1 MSRIETHVL
10 PRPGSRERLAQPIRA
25 VVAGGGLAGLAAA
38 TILAERGASV
48 TILERERFL
57 GGRAGSWDDTLVDG
71 RSFEMERGFHAFFRQ
86 YYNLRALLRRIDPEL
101 SMLHP
106 LEDYPLLGPDG
117 RSESFAGLPR
127 TSPWNVVALTRR
139 TKTIGWRD
147 LVRIDRGAAME
158 MLRYDPE
165 TTYERFDDR
174 TARDYLDSL
183 SFPAEARRMLFDVFA
198 HSFFNPEDAM
208 SAAELLMMFHF
219 YFIGNPEGLV
229 FDVTKEPFGPSI
241 FDPLRKYLEG
251 LGVVFRTETAV
262 ERIARGDGATWRVS
276 TAAAGDAASR
286 PTEAEANLDAD
297 AVVLA
302 LPVAP
307 LRHVIEASP
316 DLADDAWRERV
327 ASLALTNPFAVW
339 RMWLD
344 RPVREDRSPFAGTTG
359 VGMLDNI
366 SVYEK
371 LEGESAAWAR
381 ERGASIVELHAY
393 SVPLD
398 ATEAEIRDDLRAA
411 MQTFYPETAEA
422 TVLEE
427 RFLLRRDC
435 PAFAP
440 GSHAKRPG
448 VETPFD
454 GIALAGDFARLPF
467 PSALMER
474 ATSSGMLAAN
484 TLLAPYDVAPE
495 PLESVRRRGW
505 LARRRKRSRAA
516 SASEPAVAGAG
527 R

>member
-10 PRPGSRERLAQPIRA
+10 PRRGTRDRLAEPMRA

-38 TILAERGASV
+38 TILAERGAAV
-48 TILERERFL
+48 TVLERENFL
-57 GGRAGSWDDTLVDG
+57 GGRVGSWSDTLTDG
-71 RSFEMERGFHAFFRQ
+71 RAFEMERGFHAFFRQ
-86 YYNLRALLRRIDPEL
+86 YYNLRALLRRVDPEL
-101 SMLHP
+101 SMLQP
-106 LEDYPLLGPDG
+106 LEDYPLLGPEG

-165 TTYERFDDR
+165 TTYDRFDDR

-229 FDVTKEPFGPSI
+229 FDVTKQPFGPAI
-241 FDPLRKYLEG
+241 FDPLRAYLEG
-251 LGVVFRTETAV
+251 LGVEFRTGVAV
-262 ERIARGDGATWRVS
+262 ERIDRGQAADWRV
-276 TAAAGDAASR
+276 AAGGAAGADAI
-286 PTEAEANLDAD
+286 DAD

-302 LPVAP
+302 LPVEP
-307 LRHVIEASP
+307 LQRVVAASP
-316 DLADDAWRERV
+316 DLADAAWRDRV

-366 SVYEK
+366 SVYER
-371 LEGESAAWAR
+371 LEDESAAWVQ
-381 ERGASIVELHAY
+381 EHGGSIVELHAY
-393 SVPLD
+393 SVPVD
-398 ATEAEIRDDLRAA
+398 ATETEIREDLRAA
-411 MQTFYPETAEA
+411 MHTFYPETIDAK
-422 TVLEE
+422 VLEE

-440 GSHAKRPG
+440 GSNAKRPG
-448 VETPFD
+448 VETPFR
-454 GIALAGDFARLPF
+454 GIALSGDFARMPF

-484 TLLAPYDVAPE
+484 TLLAPYGVNPE
-495 PLESVRRRGW
+495 PLDSVRRRGW
-505 LARRRKRSRAA
+505 LARRRKRSGAA
-516 SASEPAVAGAG
+516 RGSDGKREFAEAA